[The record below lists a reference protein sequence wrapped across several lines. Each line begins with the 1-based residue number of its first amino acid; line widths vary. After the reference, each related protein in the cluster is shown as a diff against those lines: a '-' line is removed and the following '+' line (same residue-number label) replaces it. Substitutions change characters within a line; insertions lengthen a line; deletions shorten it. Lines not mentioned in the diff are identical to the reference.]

1 MESQWV
7 LAVLPELLLAA
18 GGFIVLCVGAFWRRR
33 PGEVLFLL
41 ALLTVV
47 STGLAAA
54 LVGPGTSFFTDRLD
68 LTGYARFFAF
78 LLSVITAIT
87 LLFVHQYSKVRA
99 LAGDELY
106 GLILFATLG
115 MLLVACAVH
124 WLIFFLGLELLSISL
139 YVLIAIH
146 KGNPYSNEAGL
157 KYFITGAVASAFL
170 TFGIALV
177 YAATGTLLIGKS
189 LAADLIPGD
198 IPILLLALS
207 LILVG
212 MGFKISIAP
221 FHLWTPDVYE
231 GAPAPVTAF
240 LSTGSKVALFAA
252 LLRLS
257 LHMTGPA
264 WIYFVPALWVLA
276 VITMLVGNVAALS
289 QSRLKR
295 LLAYSSVAQM
305 GYLFMTLTAIKQGS
319 LNAMMFYLAVYA
331 LMDLGAFGILG
342 TFSSG
347 SGKEGDLDALEDYQ
361 GLGYSHPWRSAI
373 LTTCLFSLAG
383 LPPTAGFIGKFVLFR
398 AVIRGN
404 FVVLAVIGILTVIIS
419 IFYYVKVVVS
429 LYMRPATK
437 RIVILE
443 ADLSDRLACAMI
455 LILIL
460 WLGLM
465 PSSVFAVITRIVS
478 SVG

>member
-1 MESQWV
+1 MQSQWV
-7 LAVLPELLLAA
+7 VALLPELLLAA
-18 GGFIVLCVGAFWRRR
+18 GGFLALCVGAFWRRR
-33 PGEVLFLL
+33 PGEVLFVLS
-41 ALLTVV
+41 LLTVV
-47 STGLAAA
+47 GTGLVAA
-54 LVGPGTSFFTDRLD
+54 VVEPGTSSFAHRLD

-78 LLSVITAIT
+78 LLSLITAIT
-87 LLFVHQYSKVRA
+87 LLFLHQYSKVRG

-106 GLILFATLG
+106 GLILFANLG
-115 MLLVACAVH
+115 MLLVASAVH
-124 WLIFFLGLELLSISL
+124 WLIFFLGLELLSIAL

-170 TFGIALV
+170 TFGIAMV

-189 LAADLIPGD
+189 LAASLIPGD
-198 IPILLLALS
+198 ISLLLLALS

-212 MGFKISIAP
+212 IGFKLSIVP
-221 FHLWTPDVYE
+221 FHLWTPDVYQ
-231 GAPAPVTAF
+231 GAPAPITAF

-257 LHMTGPA
+257 LHVAGPT
-264 WIYFVPALWVLA
+264 WIHFVPALWVLA
-276 VITMLVGNVAALS
+276 LITMLVGNVAALS

-305 GYLFMTLTAIKQGS
+305 GYLFMTLTAIKQGA
-319 LNAMMFYLAVYA
+319 LHAMMFYLAVYA

-342 TFSSG
+342 TFSG
-347 SGKEGDLDALEDYQ
+347 AKGGDLDALEDYQ

-398 AVIRGN
+398 AVIQGN
-404 FVVLAVIGILTVIIS
+404 FVVLAAIGILTVMIS
-419 IFYYVKVVVS
+419 IFLYVKVAVS
-429 LYMRPATK
+429 LYMRPAAR
-437 RIVILE
+437 RIAIPD
-443 ADLSDRLACAMI
+443 ADLSGRLAYAMI
-455 LILIL
+455 LILML

-465 PSSVFAVITRIVS
+465 PSSVFTVITRIVPS
-478 SVG
+478 IG